1 MARGFLLKDKDG
13 RVGGYLQIQHQ
24 TLRCRLTQAN
34 EKESQDELI
43 LFSNDRQ
50 AMRLRLAFERAEQCF
65 QNLSSEEQEISGAVV
80 VRNGQVHLHTDECTA
95 RAYERSQKKQ
105 RSAESTHG
113 RIENTRISEK
123 TDTDGCHSQRVIPVQ
138 IKDEWPQRRWPPPA
152 CMPDAVYIQ
161 GRWTERSEIISA
173 AD

>member
-1 MARGFLLKDKDG
+1 MAKGFLLKDKDG

-24 TLRCRLTQAN
+24 TLRCRLTQAKEN
-34 EKESQDELI
+34 ESKDELI

-50 AMRLRLAFERAEQCF
+50 AMRLQLAFECAEQCF
-65 QNLSSEEQEISGAVV
+65 QNLSSEEQEISGAIV

-95 RAYERSQKKQ
+95 CAYERSQKKQ
-105 RSAESTHG
+105 RSAESTHR

-123 TDTDGCHSQRVIPVQ
+123 TDTDGCPSQNDIPVQ

-152 CMPDAVYIQ
+152 CMSNAVYIQ
-161 GRWTERSEIISA
+161 GRWTERCETVSA

>member
-13 RVGGYLQIQHQ
+13 CVGGYLQIQHQ
-24 TLRCRLTQAN
+24 TLRCRLTQEK
-34 EKESQDELI
+34 EKESKDELI

-65 QNLSSEEQEISGAVV
+65 QNLSSKEQEISGAVV

-95 RAYERSQKKQ
+95 RAYERSQKMQ
-105 RSAESTHG
+105 RSVESAHR
-113 RIENTRISEK
+113 RIENTRVSEK
-123 TDTDGCHSQRVIPVQ
+123 TDSDGSPSQSVIPVQ
-138 IKDEWPQRRWPPPA
+138 IKDEWPQRRWPLPA

-161 GRWTERSEIISA
+161 GRWTERSKTISA
-173 AD
+173 PD